1 MSHHFFLYLCRS
13 MKHLL
18 LTIFLLA
25 SMASN
30 AQDIGLGPLHSSDS
44 PRENWLLP
52 GDTVKTAT
60 DTIVYG
66 GKPQEL
72 HYSVEPYRPGSE
84 YGLHE
89 GFNAS
94 LSASAFATFG
104 SHAPHK
110 GGFAESLNVAYLKP
124 LTRNNNL
131 WLLAGG
137 YVNHINYG
145 GDNLH
150 DGGFFAMLNWQINQ
164 RWSVYAYGQLSVSNN
179 FERAYRP
186 YGLYSP
192 YYYPYGFLAPVNSW
206 NGMGMPGA
214 NVIGAG
220 VQYKP
225 NPSVSINVNVEGVW
239 YDNRHLVYFDRYNYP
254 TPKD

>member
-1 MSHHFFLYLCRS
+1 M
-13 MKHLL
+13 
-18 LTIFLLA
+18 TIFLLA

-84 YGLHE
+84 FGLHE

-110 GGFAESLNVAYLKP
+110 GGFGESLNVAYLKP

-164 RWSVYAYGQLSVSNN
+164 HWSVYAYGQLSVSNN

-239 YDNRHLVYFDRYNYP
+239 YDNRHPVYFDRYNYP

>member
-1 MSHHFFLYLCRS
+1 
-13 MKHLL
+13 
-18 LTIFLLA
+18 
-25 SMASN
+25 MASN

-84 YGLHE
+84 FGLHE
-89 GFNAS
+89 GFNAR

-110 GGFAESLNVAYLKP
+110 GGFGESLNVAYLKP

-150 DGGFFAMLNWQINQ
+150 DGGFLADQSALECLCLWTTLRVQ
-164 RWSVYAYGQLSVSNN
+164 QL
-179 FERAYRP
+179 
-186 YGLYSP
+186 
-192 YYYPYGFLAPVNSW
+192 
-206 NGMGMPGA
+206 
-214 NVIGAG
+214 
-220 VQYKP
+220 
-225 NPSVSINVNVEGVW
+225 
-239 YDNRHLVYFDRYNYP
+239 
-254 TPKD
+254 